1 MGLKRIFYFL
11 KGNFEPLIP
20 WLKVLFCVEC
30 FHFTD
35 CKNIWRRILEIFHL
49 TPLLIYFVAP
59 DILFVETW
67 RMEMRKIDLKVFFLL
82 FCELLCKTE
91 RILFNLKS
99 KMDLKLSNQLPF
111 TLLMF
116 NFTEWKCFIFIWTIN
131 FLHWTWFIG
140 NGKHGW
146 PFSQRYL
153 NIAENGRS
161 RASGCDLCI
170 VYSTQDHILS

>member
-1 MGLKRIFYFL
+1 M
-11 KGNFEPLIP
+11 
-20 WLKVLFCVEC
+20 
-30 FHFTD
+30 
-35 CKNIWRRILEIFHL
+35 IW
-49 TPLLIYFVAP
+49 
-59 DILFVETW
+59 
-67 RMEMRKIDLKVFFLL
+67 KFFFP

-91 RILFNLKS
+91 RILFDLKT

-111 TLLMF
+111 TLLIF
-116 NFTEWKCFIFIWTIN
+116 NFTKWKYFMWTIN

-170 VYSTQDHILS
+170 VYSTQDHILSYKLDWLKQTIFHFLYPSCINGRRRQFEKKDVYAMMTLLAFRPSSALSLGMWEHHDRITTPRRAGSMA